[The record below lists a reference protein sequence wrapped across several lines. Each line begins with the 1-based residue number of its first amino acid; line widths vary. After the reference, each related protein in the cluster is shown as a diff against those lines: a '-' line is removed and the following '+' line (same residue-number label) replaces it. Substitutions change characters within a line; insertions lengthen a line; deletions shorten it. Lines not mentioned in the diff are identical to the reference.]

1 MRLDRFLSE
10 MNLGSRSDLKKEI
23 RRGAV
28 TIDGAV
34 VKDPSVSVLPN
45 SIVTYHGKPVTYS
58 EYQYYIINKPSGVVT
73 ATEDKRHQTVID
85 FLPEGARKDIF
96 PVGRLDIDTEGLILL
111 TNNGALSHKM
121 LAPKSHV
128 DKKYYAKIKGVVTE
142 KDVEAFRVGFKYD
155 EDLISLP
162 ATLEI
167 LGSGPGTSEVYV
179 TIHEG
184 KFHQIKKM
192 FIARGMEVTYLKR
205 VTFGPLELPEEL
217 SQGDCRE
224 LNKMELETLKEYM

>member
-1 MRLDRFLSE
+1 L
-10 MNLGSRSDLKKEI
+10 
-23 RRGAV
+23 
-28 TIDGAV
+28 
-34 VKDPSVSVLPN
+34 
-45 SIVTYHGKPVTYS
+45 
-58 EYQYYIINKPSGVVT
+58 INKPSGVVT
-73 ATEDKRHQTVID
+73 ATEDKRHETVID
-85 FLPEGARKDIF
+85 LLPDGARKDIF

-111 TNNGALSHKM
+111 TNNGALAHKM

-128 DKKYYAKIKGVVTE
+128 DKKYYAKIHGTVTE
-142 KDVEAFRVGFKYD
+142 EDVKAFKVGFKYD

-167 LGSGPGTSEVYV
+167 LASGPEESEVYV

-205 VTFGPLELPEEL
+205 VTFGPLTLPEEL

-224 LNKMELETLKEYM
+224 LNEEEMKLLEDYI

>member
-1 MRLDRFLSE
+1 
-10 MNLGSRSDLKKEI
+10 
-23 RRGAV
+23 
-28 TIDGAV
+28 
-34 VKDPSVSVLPN
+34 
-45 SIVTYHGKPVTYS
+45 
-58 EYQYYIINKPSGVVT
+58 
-73 ATEDKRHQTVID
+73 
-85 FLPEGARKDIF
+85 
-96 PVGRLDIDTEGLILL
+96 
-111 TNNGALSHKM
+111 M

-142 KDVEAFRVGFKYD
+142 EDVESFKVGFKYD

-224 LNKMELETLKEYM
+224 LNKIELETLKEYM